1 MPQSRRSR
9 LRTLVA
15 VVVLVPLMFI
25 GGFAFYVA
33 SEAGELPWQEDPTAI
48 PVVPF
53 GGLTSSGQPVP
64 TETPIP

>member
-1 MPQSRRSR
+1 MRRSRRSR
-9 LRTLVA
+9 LRTVVA
-15 VVVLVPLMFI
+15 VVILVPLLLI

-53 GGLTSSGQPVP
+53 GGLDGSGQPLP
-64 TETPIP
+64 TETPTP

>member
-1 MPQSRRSR
+1 MQQSRRSR
-9 LRTLVA
+9 LRTVVA
-15 VVVLVPLMFI
+15 VVVLVPLLLF

-64 TETPIP
+64 TETPTP

>member
-1 MPQSRRSR
+1 MQQSRRNR
-9 LRTLVA
+9 LRTVVA
-15 VVVLVPLMFI
+15 VVILVPLLLI

-53 GGLTSSGQPVP
+53 GGLDSSGQPLP
-64 TETPIP
+64 TETPTP

>member
-1 MPQSRRSR
+1 MGRSRRSR
-9 LRTLVA
+9 LRTLIA
-15 VVVLVPLMFI
+15 VVILVPLLFI

-53 GGLTSSGQPVP
+53 GGLDGSGQPLP
-64 TETPIP
+64 TETPTP

>member
-1 MPQSRRSR
+1 MRRSRRSR
-9 LRTLVA
+9 LRTVVALVI
-15 VVVLVPLMFI
+15 LVPLLLI

-53 GGLTSSGQPVP
+53 GGLDSTGQPLA
-64 TETPIP
+64 TETPTP

>member
-1 MPQSRRSR
+1 MSRTRRSR
-9 LRTLVA
+9 LRMAVALVI
-15 VVVLVPLMFI
+15 LVPMLLI

-53 GGLTSSGQPVP
+53 GGLDGSGQPLP
-64 TETPIP
+64 TETPTP